1 MKYDY
6 IVIGGGI
13 IGMTT
18 AREIANRGASVAIL
32 DRQSFGNE
40 ASRVAGGILSPM
52 RPWIENKDSIA
63 LSEKSKKLYTNFI
76 HELKNETGIDSQ
88 LIRSG
93 LIITNKAH
101 SQETIIWAKK
111 NKIELI
117 EKINIHYPKLNIPN
131 HSILLPEIFQVRP
144 TLLLNAL
151 YKSLQ
156 NLQVKLLE
164 NSIISHI
171 QIDKNEFKYIT
182 LSNHKKIYS
191 NNLIITAGAWSKL
204 VLKSINNEVNIKP
217 IRGQIINLRSNKSI
231 IDKIIL
237 DGAYYLIPRH
247 DNNIL
252 IGSTMEDVG
261 FINKTTDLAK
271 DQLLQWGYSI
281 IPQLIETK
289 LVSHSAGLRPA
300 ASDGKPLIGLVTNFK
315 NIYINSGHFRK
326 GILQAPASAKLLAD
340 HLFGEPSF
348 MDIHN
353 FSLEYRNNTKKI
365 A

>member
-32 DRQSFGNE
+32 DRQTFGNE

-52 RPWIENKDSIA
+52 RPWVENADSIA
-63 LSEKSKKLYTNFI
+63 LSNQSKILYTNFI
-76 HELKNETGIDSQ
+76 QELKNETGIDSQ

-93 LIITNKAH
+93 LIIINEKH
-101 SQETIIWAKK
+101 SQETINWAKK

-117 EKINIHYPKLNIPN
+117 KKINLHYPEFNIPK

-156 NLQVKLLE
+156 NLRVKLLE
-164 NSIISHI
+164 NSVILQI
-171 QIDKNEFKYIT
+171 QTDKNEFKYIT
-182 LSNHKKIYS
+182 LNNNEKIYA

-204 VLKSINNEVNIKP
+204 LLKSINNEVNIKP
-217 IRGQIINLRSNKSI
+217 IRGQIINLRSNKPV

-261 FINKTTDLAK
+261 FVNETTDLAK

-281 IPQLIETK
+281 IPQLIKTK

-300 ASDGKPLIGLVTNFK
+300 VNDGKPVIGLVTNFK

-326 GILQAPASAKLLAD
+326 GILQAPASATLLAD

-353 FSLEYRNNTKKI
+353 FSLEYRNNRKKI